1 MAGADRYLISL
12 TSARSDLHRSI
23 PIKRLREQGERG
35 VRDAQPPATK
45 PSAARLRLTGVGR
58 SRPPRT
64 GLARF
69 LVEGRARDEANS
81 FVAFRRYAGALA
93 GRVAVQGG
101 AGGRDSP
108 AWSKSATQLE
118 FPARAYLGYA
128 RSTLDVPTDAGQ
140 GVVRGYRGG
149 IGRATAARPL
159 CSGETGHGR

>member
-1 MAGADRYLISL
+1 M
-12 TSARSDLHRSI
+12 
-23 PIKRLREQGERG
+23 
-35 VRDAQPPATK
+35 
-45 PSAARLRLTGVGR
+45 
-58 SRPPRT
+58 

-108 AWSKSATQLE
+108 AWPKSATRLE

-128 RSTLDVPTDAGQ
+128 RSTLDVPKDAGR
-140 GVVRGYRGG
+140 GVVRGYSGG
-149 IGRATAARPL
+149 IGRATASRPL